1 LIKNTKVKKR
11 YLTIGIKASDRTMDT
26 VVSQN
31 DVHECVI
38 LLV

>member
-11 YLTIGIKASDRTMDT
+11 YSTTGMKASDRTMDN
-26 VVSQN
+26 VVGQN